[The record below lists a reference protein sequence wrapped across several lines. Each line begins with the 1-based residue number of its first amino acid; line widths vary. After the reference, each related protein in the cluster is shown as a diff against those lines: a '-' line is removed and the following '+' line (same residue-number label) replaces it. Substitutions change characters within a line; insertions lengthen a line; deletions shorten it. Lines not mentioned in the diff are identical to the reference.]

1 MLQAIQHAELCLGY
15 KFSKE
20 DFSEGRVGEM
30 MAPEDFNF
38 EENVS
43 LYSLHDTTNPES
55 TTMVLIIQY
64 VTVNTTVTGCDKCVH
79 IYKELEMQSVHFWP
93 NAVSA

>member
-1 MLQAIQHAELCLGY
+1 MRNLSPIQMLQAIQHAELRLGY

-20 DFSEGRVGEM
+20 DFSEGRVGGM

-43 LYSLHDTTNPES
+43 TKQLTLIVLAVISTIYRQEAKSIRSNSLNTS
-55 TTMVLIIQY
+55 TLF
-64 VTVNTTVTGCDKCVH
+64 
-79 IYKELEMQSVHFWP
+79 SV
-93 NAVSA
+93 